1 MLQIMGFWFPPE
13 EDPRDFFLMYIIWG
27 QIHFSWVKIYFTL
40 FFAVKGP
47 PQINTVR
54 AFMFLFLLEFCE
66 AMEGSSSNNVENIFL
81 PAHDPNELRNRQNE
95 LEKKEARI
103 QELKKQIE
111 LTKLHL
117 EEMKKKSGA
126 KEKME
131 AFNHLVEA
139 YNRMREEYNAWLA
152 ERSRDSNK

>member
-1 MLQIMGFWFPPE
+1 MNSIKLRVKSSKKIIDSIDFN
-13 EDPRDFFLMYIIWG
+13 FFLASSYITWIVLG
-27 QIHFSWVKIYFTL
+27 EQSKKL
-40 FFAVKGP
+40 
-47 PQINTVR
+47 
-54 AFMFLFLLEFCE
+54 FCE

-131 AFNHLVEA
+131 AFNQLVEA